1 MENLKKNLKEMLV
14 KDLKLQDIN
23 PEEIGDDD
31 PLFEQGLGLD
41 SLDAVE
47 LVVLINKHYDIQIQ
61 DMEEGRVAFA
71 SINAL
76 ADYISKQQNS
86 CPPIKTI

>member
-1 MENLKKNLKEMLV
+1 MLV
-14 KDLKLQDIN
+14 RDLKLQDVN
-23 PEEIGDDD
+23 PDEIGDDD
-31 PLFEQGLGLD
+31 PLFEEGLGLD

-76 ADYISKQQNS
+76 ANYITQRREG
-86 CPPIKTI
+86 

>member
-1 MENLKKNLKEMLV
+1 MENLKTDLKRMLV

-23 PEEIGDDD
+23 PYEIGDDD

-76 ADYISKQQNS
+76 AEYISKQQNS
-86 CPPIKTI
+86 

>member
-1 MENLKKNLKEMLV
+1 MMENLKTDLKKMLV
-14 KDLKLQDIN
+14 KDLKLQEIN
-23 PEEIGDDD
+23 PEEISDDD

-76 ADYISKQQNS
+76 ANYISKQRNS
-86 CPPIKTI
+86 

>member
-1 MENLKKNLKEMLV
+1 MKNLKKDLKEMLV

-61 DMEEGRVAFA
+61 DMEEGKVAFA

-76 ADYISKQQNS
+76 ADYISKQRNS
-86 CPPIKTI
+86 

>member
-1 MENLKKNLKEMLV
+1 MMENLKKNLKEMLV

-61 DMEEGRVAFA
+61 DMEEGKVAFA

-76 ADYISKQQNS
+76 ADYISKQQNG
-86 CPPIKTI
+86 

>member
-1 MENLKKNLKEMLV
+1 MENLKKDLKEMLV

-61 DMEEGRVAFA
+61 DMEEGRVAFS

-76 ADYISKQQNS
+76 ADYISKQRS
-86 CPPIKTI
+86 S

>member
-1 MENLKKNLKEMLV
+1 MENLKKDLKEMLV

-71 SINAL
+71 SITAL
-76 ADYISKQQNS
+76 ADYISKQRNS
-86 CPPIKTI
+86 

>member
-1 MENLKKNLKEMLV
+1 MDNLKKDLKEMLV
-14 KDLKLQDIN
+14 RDLKLQDIN

-76 ADYISKQQNS
+76 ANYISERRG
-86 CPPIKTI
+86 C

>member
-1 MENLKKNLKEMLV
+1 MENLKKNLKKMLV

-86 CPPIKTI
+86 

>member
-1 MENLKKNLKEMLV
+1 MDDLKKDLKEMLV
-14 KDLKLQDIN
+14 RDLKLQDVN
-23 PEEIGDDD
+23 PEEIADDD
-31 PLFEQGLGLD
+31 PLFEEGLGLD

-47 LVVLINKHYDIQIQ
+47 LVVLINKHYGIQIQ

-76 ADYISKQQNS
+76 ADFITTNQNN
-86 CPPIKTI
+86 

>member
-1 MENLKKNLKEMLV
+1 MENLKKDLKEMLV
-14 KDLKLQDIN
+14 RDLKLQDIR

-47 LVVLINKHYDIQIQ
+47 LVVLINKHYAIQIQ

-76 ADYISKQQNS
+76 ADYISARRKG
-86 CPPIKTI
+86 

>member
-1 MENLKKNLKEMLV
+1 MENLKQELKEMIV
-14 KDLKLQDIN
+14 SDLKLQDVK
-23 PEEIGDDD
+23 PEEIADDD
-31 PLFEQGLGLD
+31 PLFEEGLGLD

-71 SINAL
+71 SINSL
-76 ADYISKQQNS
+76 ADYITTRQNS
-86 CPPIKTI
+86 

>member
-23 PEEIGDDD
+23 PDEIGDDD

-76 ADYISKQQNS
+76 AEYISKQQNS
-86 CPPIKTI
+86 

>member
-23 PEEIGDDD
+23 PDEIGDDD

-61 DMEEGRVAFA
+61 DMEEG
-71 SINAL
+71 
-76 ADYISKQQNS
+76 
-86 CPPIKTI
+86 

>member
-1 MENLKKNLKEMLV
+1 MMENLKKDLKKMLV

-61 DMEEGRVAFA
+61 DMEEGKVAFA

-76 ADYISKQQNS
+76 ANYISKQRNS
-86 CPPIKTI
+86 

>member
-1 MENLKKNLKEMLV
+1 MENLKTDLKEMLV
-14 KDLKLQDIN
+14 KDLKLQDIT

-61 DMEEGRVAFA
+61 DMEEGKVAFA

-76 ADYISKQQNS
+76 ADYISKQRS
-86 CPPIKTI
+86 S

>member
-1 MENLKKNLKEMLV
+1 MMENLKKNLKEMLV

-47 LVVLINKHYDIQIQ
+47 LVVLINKHYAIQIQ

-76 ADYISKQQNS
+76 ADYISKHRES
-86 CPPIKTI
+86 

>member
-86 CPPIKTI
+86 